1 MSDIVL
7 HMSVRNV
14 RVHFFRTILAALG
27 ITIGV
32 IAIASMGML
41 GTNMTLSVKDQL
53 SSMGNKL
60 VVTKYT
66 GTSTGGSQSSSAVTA
81 ANDDNL
87 TDIQLN
93 DIKRIV
99 GQSGLVYG
107 LHQTR
112 DVIRRGKDSWRS
124 TIYGVDSSLLPDILP
139 LSDGNYPSGTN
150 SVIIGP
156 SLVTDNNLDM
166 GTQIIIGDVSQAH
179 KSVRVIG
186 IIEARGIS
194 LDLNSDRA
202 IVMPEKAYTSLYGG
216 ENKYDQVNIALNNID
231 DVSMIETAINDQM
244 NRRSQTVRI
253 QDSSRLL
260 TSITSTLSTL
270 TSFVSAIA
278 GISLLVAAISI
289 FNIMMM
295 SVMERI
301 REIGVLRS
309 IGTQKS
315 EILRMFLYEAG
326 IIGLI
331 GSGIGLLLS
340 LIIGYV
346 FISIMVGNTNYFF
359 TYDSLIS
366 LPYAMVI
373 GLLICILSGIYPAWR
388 GANMDPIEALRAD

>member
-1 MSDIVL
+1 M
-7 HMSVRNV
+7 
-14 RVHFFRTILAALG
+14 
-27 ITIGV
+27 
-32 IAIASMGML
+32 
-41 GTNMTLSVKDQL
+41 
-53 SSMGNKL
+53 
-60 VVTKYT
+60 
-66 GTSTGGSQSSSAVTA
+66 
-81 ANDDNL
+81 
-87 TDIQLN
+87 
-93 DIKRIV
+93 
-99 GQSGLVYG
+99 
-107 LHQTR
+107 
-112 DVIRRGKDSWRS
+112 
-124 TIYGVDSSLLPDILP
+124 
-139 LSDGNYPSGTN
+139 
-150 SVIIGP
+150 
-156 SLVTDNNLDM
+156 TDNNLDI
-166 GTQIIIGDVSQAH
+166 GSQIVIADLSQQH
-179 KSVRVIG
+179 KSVRVSG
-186 IIEARGIS
+186 IIESRGIS

-244 NRRSQTVRI
+244 NRRTQTVRV

-309 IGTQKS
+309 IGTQKN

-331 GSGIGLLLS
+331 GSGIGLFFS
-340 LIIGYV
+340 LIIGYL

-373 GLLICILSGIYPAWR
+373 GLLICVLSGIYPAWR